1 MLYPTLDSL
10 TKKVGNRYLLV
21 NITAARAREIARKAQ
36 NEGIKLPDKPVR
48 LAVMEIYN
56 CDCPINGLEKPAAK
70 EMKDG
75 R

>member
-56 CDCPINGLEKPAAK
+56 GDYPINDLKKPAAK

-75 R
+75 K